1 MIKFIYNHQA
11 FISGHLIMDKKI
23 KLVMEIVL
31 FVAAIAGIC
40 TYLFPNTPDAHK
52 SDDIIGTWTSD
63 YSYDNGGIIVRTN
76 GNTSYF
82 SNGKYNV
89 NADMSFQPDSTTI
102 ITFAINGAG
111 EWSIHDNELITTL
124 NTLKSTPTNMVY
136 KGKVLRSQDFDI
148 LERISNQKIKTIED
162 FTASGA
168 SQSYIIKNDDHD
180 KKLLEGINP
189 FGKNFNIE
197 MYRKK

>member
-1 MIKFIYNHQA
+1 
-11 FISGHLIMDKKI
+11 MDKKI